1 MTEHRNDDHRIDR
14 IADEI
19 RSQKIDDAT
28 AREITDRV
36 RQRLGIGEGDRRPLT
51 SCADYQA
58 EIPAYVAGTLT
69 QARALLVG
77 DHTRECVPCR
87 RVLMEARGA
96 TKPVSGR
103 PLIRRRSRFT
113 TVALRMA
120 AALVLILSGI
130 GTFHLIGNVAA
141 DRSLRASIDV
151 IDGSLQLV
159 EGSSTQNLDSDAVI
173 RSHQVLRTA
182 KSSGAML
189 RLGDDS
195 LVEID
200 ERSELAFRASRRGTT
215 IELARGNIIV
225 HAADQGDGRLF
236 VSTNDCEI
244 AVKGTIFAVNH
255 GLKGSRVS
263 VIEGSVEVQQGS
275 SMALLRPGDQ
285 ITTGKR
291 LRMVPLEEEISWSRD
306 AAKHKALLHELT
318 ELRRAIVEAV
328 DHAPPR
334 TSTFLL
340 DLAPGDTL
348 LYAAM
353 PNLTAD
359 LDEARSAFYE
369 RLATSEVLAEWW
381 QENVVAHGVD
391 AEIDELIDRLQP
403 IGEALGAEAAVTVPT
418 SVVREQGTPLFM
430 AEVDDPS
437 TFIASLETVID
448 AANAEA
454 GDHTVAVL
462 IDDPRTATP
471 VAAEVYFWVEGNLF
485 GAAGSLET
493 LRDLAVRVD
502 DPEARSF
509 TGSTLHTQLAET
521 YAGGVSWI
529 LGADLAAAAAEG
541 TAGISEEQAATMD
554 RLGLLDA
561 TTLVIERHRDGGWY
575 ATNAEVRF
583 SAPRRGIMAW
593 LAEPALMGSLNFV
606 SPDAYVVASAVT
618 KDAAVMFD
626 DLLDLVA
633 SEDASALEEI
643 GLLEQ
648 MIGIDLR
655 DDFAATFGGEAT
667 FALDGPMLPVPSWKL
682 IVEVYDSGTLIH
694 TIERAVALVNGQLS
708 AQAEAT
714 LVFDST
720 TSGGQTF
727 YSLRREG
734 IDGQF
739 VFSFVDGYLVA
750 APSQALIATAIEQR
764 NSGVS
769 LATSS
774 AFRALLPDNG
784 YTNCSA
790 LVYRDLGSL
799 IGALPAEM
807 IGELEFADAL
817 SDDLSQGLVCIFGA
831 DDRITASA
839 TGGSLVGLASTLGLF
854 GAQCA
859 DRNPIEEATEAEA
872 VSSV

>member
-1 MTEHRNDDHRIDR
+1 MNDNRHDDRIDR
-14 IADEI
+14 IADDI

-36 RQRLGIGEGDRRPLT
+36 RQRLGIGEGERRPLS

-58 EIPAYVAGTLT
+58 EIPAYVAGTLPE
-69 QARALLVG
+69 ARALLVG

-96 TKPVSGR
+96 TKPLSR
-103 PLIRRRSRFT
+103 PSIRRSSRS
-113 TVALRMA
+113 TVLALRAVA
-120 AALVLILSGI
+120 AIVLLLLGV
-130 GTFHLIGNVAA
+130 GAVYVIGNVSA
-141 DRSLRASIDV
+141 DRSLRASVEV

-159 EGSSTQNLDSDAVI
+159 EGDSTQNLDPDAVI
-173 RSHQVLRTA
+173 RSRQVLRTA
-182 KSSGAML
+182 KNSGAML
-189 RLGDDS
+189 RLGDGS
-195 LVEID
+195 QVEID

-215 IELARGNIIV
+215 IDLGRGNIIV
-225 HAADQGDGRLF
+225 HAADQGDHRLF
-236 VSTNDCEI
+236 VTTNDCEI

-255 GLKGSRVS
+255 GLKGSRIS
-263 VIEGSVEVQQGS
+263 VIEGSVEVHKGAS
-275 SMALLRPGDQ
+275 RALLRPGDQ
-285 ITTGKR
+285 ITTGDR

-306 AAKHKALLHELT
+306 AAKHKALLYELT
-318 ELRRAIVEAV
+318 ELRRAIVQAV

-369 RLATSEVLAEWW
+369 RLESSQVLAEWW

-430 AEVDDPS
+430 AEVNDPAS
-437 TFIASLETVID
+437 FITSLATVID
-448 AANAEA
+448 SANAEA
-454 GDHTVAVL
+454 GEQTVAIL
-462 IDDPRTATP
+462 IDDPRSAAP

-485 GAAGSLET
+485 AATGSLEA
-493 LRDLAVRVD
+493 LADLARRVD
-502 DPEARSF
+502 DP
-509 TGSTLHTQLAET
+509 GSRTFAGTALHTQLAET

-541 TAGISEEQAATMD
+541 TTGISEEQAATMD

-561 TTLVIERHRDGGWY
+561 VTLVIERHRDGDWY

-583 SAPRRGIMAW
+583 SEPRHGIMAW
-593 LAEPALMGSLNFV
+593 LAEPALMGSLTFV
-606 SPDAYVVASAVT
+606 SPDAYVAASAVT

-626 DLLDLVA
+626 DLLELVA
-633 SEDASALEEI
+633 SEDASALEE
-643 GLLEQ
+643 LRLFEQ
-648 MIGIDLR
+648 TIGIDLR
-655 DDFAATFGGEAT
+655 DDLAATFGGEAT
-667 FALDGPMLPVPSWKL
+667 IALDGPMLPVPSWKL
-682 IVEVYDSGTLIH
+682 IVEVYDPGTLIH
-694 TIERAVALVNGQLS
+694 TIERAVALVNVELG
-708 AQAEAT
+708 AQGESP
-714 LVFDST
+714 LVFDSA
-720 TSGGQTF
+720 TSGDQT
-727 YSLRREG
+727 YYTLGREG
-734 IDGQF
+734 IDGRF
-739 VFSFVDGYLVA
+739 VFTVVEGYLVA
-750 APSQALIATAIEQR
+750 GPSQALIATAIEQR
-764 NSGVS
+764 DSGVS

-784 YTNCSA
+784 YTSCSA

-799 IGALPAEM
+799 IDALPAEM
-807 IGELEFADAL
+807 IGEFEFADAL
-817 SDDLSQGLVCIFGA
+817 SDDLSQGLVCIFGEE
-831 DDRITASA
+831 DRITASA

-859 DRNPIEEATEAEA
+859 ERNLIEEAPETEA

>member
-1 MTEHRNDDHRIDR
+1 MTDHGHDNDKIDR
-14 IADEI
+14 VADEI
-19 RSQKIDDAT
+19 RGQKIDDAT

-36 RQRLGIGEGDRRPLT
+36 RQRLGIGEGSRRPLT
-51 SCADYQA
+51 SCTDYQA
-58 EIPAYVAGTLT
+58 EIPAYIAGTLPE
-69 QARALLVG
+69 ARALLVG

-96 TKPVSGR
+96 TKPVSR
-103 PLIRRRSRFT
+103 PSIRRPSRS
-113 TVALRMA
+113 TVLALRA
-120 AALVLILSGI
+120 AAAIVLLLLGV
-130 GTFHLIGNVAA
+130 GTVHLIGNVSA
-141 DRSLRASIDV
+141 DRSLRASVEV
-151 IDGSLQLV
+151 IDGSLQL
-159 EGSSTQNLDSDAVI
+159 LDGNSAQDLDPDAVI
-173 RSHQVLRTA
+173 RSRQVLRTA
-182 KSSGAML
+182 KNSGAML

-195 LVEID
+195 LIEID

-215 IELARGNIIV
+215 IDLARGNIIV
-225 HAADQGDGRLF
+225 HAADQGERRLF
-236 VSTNDCEI
+236 VTTNDCEI

-263 VIEGSVEVQQGS
+263 VIEGSVEVHEGS
-275 SMALLRPGDQ
+275 SSALLRPGDQ
-285 ITTGKR
+285 ITTGHR
-291 LRMVPLEEEISWSRD
+291 LRMVPLEDEISWSRD
-306 AAKHKALLHELT
+306 AAKHKALLRELT

-359 LDEARSAFYE
+359 LDEARAAFYE
-369 RLATSEVLAEWW
+369 RLATSEVLADWW

-437 TFIASLETVID
+437 SFSASLATVID
-448 AANAEA
+448 SANAEA
-454 GDHTVAVL
+454 GGQTVAVL
-462 IDDPRTATP
+462 IDDPRTAAP

-485 GAAGSLET
+485 AAAGSLEG
-493 LRDLAVRVD
+493 LQDLARRVD
-502 DPEARSF
+502 EP
-509 TGSTLHTQLAET
+509 GSRTFAGSALHTQLEET

-541 TAGISEEQAATMD
+541 TTGISAEQSATMD

-561 TTLVIERHRDGGWY
+561 TTLVIERHRDGDWY
-575 ATNAEVRF
+575 ATNAELRF
-583 SAPRRGIMAW
+583 SEPRHGIMAW
-593 LAEPALMGSLNFV
+593 LAEPALMGSLTFV
-606 SPDAYVVASAVT
+606 SPDAYVAASAVT

-633 SEDASALEEI
+633 SEDARALEEI

-655 DDFAATFGGEAT
+655 DDLAAAFGGEAT
-667 FALDGPMLPVPSWKL
+667 IALDGPMLPVPSWKL
-682 IVEVYDSGTLIH
+682 IVEVYDPGTLIH
-694 TIERAVALVNGQLS
+694 TVERAVGLVNGGLD
-708 AQAEAT
+708 AEGEAP
-714 LVFDST
+714 LVFESA
-720 TSGGQTF
+720 TSGGHTF
-727 YSLRREG
+727 YTLRREG

-764 NSGVS
+764 ESGVS

-784 YTNCSA
+784 YTSCSA

-799 IGALPAEM
+799 LGALPAEM
-807 IGELEFADAL
+807 LGELEFADAL
-817 SDDLSQGLVCIFGA
+817 SDDLSQGLVCIFGE

-854 GAQCA
+854 GAHYA
-859 DRNPIEEATEAEA
+859 ERNLIEEVPETEA